1 MTLQRAKL
9 CILATTDLH
18 AHVTNYDY
26 YRDQSLLDVGLMG
39 LADVIGEIR
48 RTEPNT
54 LLLDNGDCLQGN
66 PIGNYL
72 RDDAMAHQHP
82 MVTLMNAL
90 QYDGATLGNHEF
102 DFGLAYL
109 HKAIED
115 WHHPVTSANIET
127 AAGTP
132 WLAPYLLLNRS
143 ITLDNGESQ
152 PITIGV
158 IGAVPP
164 QVMLWN
170 HKVLSED
177 PHEHLVVKDITAAI
191 THYVTEMKAKGA
203 DLIIALSHS
212 GISER
217 PYQTGAENSAAYIAE
232 IEGVDAI
239 VAGHAHGVMAETI
252 GSRAVPV
259 VMPGA
264 FGQYLGCFN
273 VALSHDE
280 SGWHVD
286 HIAPDMIDNDGQGDE
301 NHSLFPLVAREHK
314 LTLAR
319 MNDPIGHNVT
329 QFSSAMSLVKDD
341 ACIELVARA
350 QFWYG
355 EKLLAS
361 LDVEPRPLLSAVPAF
376 KVGGR
381 KNAPHDFTWIEPGI
395 LTFKNVAD
403 LYPFNNQLA
412 ILRIN
417 GRDLREWL
425 ECANSIYFAIDD
437 QLHGTAQPLI
447 NWSKHRGYNRDVIKG
462 IEYTVDVQQPR
473 RYNGECRLVNDAAQ
487 RIVDLTHQGAP
498 IKDNDEF
505 FLITNQYRAYAGK
518 FPGSGEHAVV
528 TLSTDE
534 LPTIIAEY
542 LSHQV
547 AQEGAISV
555 TPSVNWQLECRAKVR
570 YETAPDHKAAQ
581 YIQTYAPTWRR
592 CHSLDEDG
600 FAIYIHP
607 SIE

>member
-39 LADVIGEIR
+39 LADEIEKIR
-48 RTEPNT
+48 RIEPNT

-72 RDDAMAHQHP
+72 RDDAMVHQHP
-82 MVTLMNAL
+82 IITLMNGL

-102 DFGLAYL
+102 DFGLPYL
-109 HKAIED
+109 RKAIQD

-127 AAGTP
+127 AAGKP
-132 WLAPYLLLNRS
+132 WLPPYLLLQRS
-143 ITLDNGESQ
+143 ITMEKGAPQ

-177 PHEHLVVKDITAAI
+177 PHERLVVKDITASI
-191 THYVTEMKAKGA
+191 THYVKEMKIKGA
-203 DLIIALSHS
+203 DLIVVLSHS
-212 GISER
+212 GVSDR
-217 PYQTGAENSAAYIAE
+217 PYQMGAENSVTYIAE

-239 VAGHAHGVMAETI
+239 VAGHAHGVMAEKM

-259 VMPGA
+259 VMPGV
-264 FGQYLGCFN
+264 FGQYLGCVNFT
-273 VALSHDE
+273 LTHDAA
-280 SGWHVD
+280 GWHIE
-286 HIAPDMIDNDGQGDE
+286 HAMPELIENGGQGDAT
-301 NHSLFPLVAREHK
+301 HPLFPCVAREHA

-319 MNDPIGHNVT
+319 MNAPIGRNVT
-329 QFSSAMSLVKDD
+329 DFSSAMSLVEDD
-341 ACIELVARA
+341 ACIELIA
-350 QFWYG
+350 QAQLWYG
-355 EKLLAS
+355 AQLLAS
-361 LDVEPRPLLSAVPAF
+361 LGVEKRPILSAVPAF

-395 LTFKNVAD
+395 LSFKNVAD

-425 ECANSIYFAIDD
+425 ECANSIYFTIDEG
-437 QLHGTAQPLI
+437 QSAAQPLI
-447 NWSKHRGYNRDVIKG
+447 NWAKHRGYNRDVIKG
-462 IEYTVDVQQPR
+462 VEYAVDVQQPR
-473 RYNGECRLVNDAAQ
+473 RYNGECRLVNEAAR
-487 RIVDLTHQGAP
+487 RIVDLTHEG
-498 IKDNDEF
+498 KWVRDEDEF

-542 LSHQV
+542 LMHQV
-547 AQEGAISV
+547 ANEGHIRV
-555 TPSVNWQLECRAKVR
+555 VPTFNWQLACRAKVR
-570 YETAPDHKAAQ
+570 YETAPDEKAAQ
-581 YIQTYAPTWRR
+581 YIQTYMPTWQR
-592 CHSLDEDG
+592 CQRLDEDG
-600 FAIYIHP
+600 FAIYICP
-607 SIE
+607 NIE